1 MERVLRRE
9 PVSSR
14 APVWGASVEQLQR
27 ENELLFQV
35 VPPCGGHLEHDEI
48 IVAGKKFQ
56 VVPPCGGHLLPVGDH
71 LHQNG
76 FKSCPRVGGIH
87 GVRKLL
93 QGDGVSSRA
102 PVWGASAVSVM
113 FGIVEEV
120 SSRAPVWG
128 ASAIRRASSIRF
140 LVSSR
145 APVWGASSLS
155 SWGSPTTG

>member
-56 VVPPCGGHLLPVGDH
+56 VVPPCGGHLWVVVIPGQLPH
-71 LHQNG
+71 
-76 FKSCPRVGGIH
+76 
-87 GVRKLL
+87 
-93 QGDGVSSRA
+93 VSSRA
-102 PVWGASAVSVM
+102 PVWGASAA
-113 FGIVEEV
+113 
-120 SSRAPVWG
+120 SR
-128 ASAIRRASSIRF
+128 
-140 LVSSR
+140 
-145 APVWGASSLS
+145 
-155 SWGSPTTG
+155 

>member
-1 MERVLRRE
+1 M
-9 PVSSR
+9 
-14 APVWGASVEQLQR
+14 
-27 ENELLFQV
+27 
-35 VPPCGGHLEHDEI
+35 
-48 IVAGKKFQ
+48 
-56 VVPPCGGHLLPVGDH
+56 PPCGGHLLPVGDH

-128 ASAIRRASSIRF
+128 ASIGKGGYTKCQKSFKSCPRVGGIYKVKFAI
-140 LVSSR
+140 
-145 APVWGASSLS
+145 PDEN
-155 SWGSPTTG
+155 